1 MRTTH
6 ASVAFAGLVLALCA
20 PQAPA
25 QQARPLTAAP
35 QPAAPAAAADN
46 AADLKAIRRQLAAM
60 QKLLNG
66 MRTQLAEDSAT
77 VRQMQG
83 SVEQLRKEVQAASNG
98 VRALQANSILDL
110 NGYITF
116 DNSSGYP
123 TVLFNGINV
132 QIVNGTG
139 ATQTTNGLG
148 NLIIGYNRAR
158 TTNPV
163 CSLGAFATE
172 AECVARGGTW
182 ARSHKSGSHNLVAGD
197 YNAYSSWGGTVFG
210 LENAATAPYAV
221 VLGGAGN
228 LAQGDLSSVTGGS
241 LNTASGMYGSVTGG
255 LGNTASGSFA
265 ALSGGNTRTAA
276 GSHDWVAGGLQ
287 QDH

>member
-158 TTNPV
+158 TTTPV

-182 ARSHKSGSHNLVAGD
+182 ARNHKSGSHNLVAGD